1 LREIK
6 RRGFMQFSHNFFIKQ
21 YKKKDLREF
30 WEIKNQSQ
38 GIEEN
43 ISLKLRVFRGSE
55 EKKEK
60 GEDNLGYSCIFLL
73 IHHPL
78 KVRNSSK
85 LIRLNENV
93 I

>member
-1 LREIK
+1 
-6 RRGFMQFSHNFFIKQ
+6 MQFSHNFFVKQ

-55 EKKEK
+55 GKREKVK
-60 GEDNLGYSCIFLL
+60 ITW
-73 IHHPL
+73 
-78 KVRNSSK
+78 
-85 LIRLNENV
+85 V
-93 I
+93 ILAFFS